1 MGDND
6 ELGQSRLDSLYVIAD
21 VAFDSAES
29 ALDDL
34 EVQLGIST
42 VPTEAGGSLV
52 LRPSGGPDMEL

>member
-1 MGDND
+1 MGDSD
-6 ELGQSRLDSLYVIAD
+6 ELGQSRLDSVYVIAD

-34 EVQLGIST
+34 EALLGLST
-42 VPTEAGGSLV
+42 APTEAGGSLV

>member
-1 MGDND
+1 MGEND

-34 EVQLGIST
+34 EALLGLSKA
-42 VPTEAGGSLV
+42 PTEGNFEAAK
-52 LRPSGGPDMEL
+52 EQ

>member
-34 EVQLGIST
+34 EALLGLST
-42 VPTEAGGSLV
+42 APTEAGASLV
-52 LRPSGGPDMEL
+52 PRPAGSPAGP

>member
-29 ALDDL
+29 ALGDL
-34 EVQLGIST
+34 EVLLGLSPAP
-42 VPTEAGGSLV
+42 VEPADDPAAGSSDSPTK
-52 LRPSGGPDMEL
+52 P

>member
-29 ALDDL
+29 ALGDL
-34 EVQLGIST
+34 EALLGLSPA
-42 VPTEAGGSLV
+42 PTQTDAGLTP
-52 LRPSGGPDMEL
+52 RPSDPPTKP